1 MAVQE
6 VVEQL
11 AECLA
16 QNGEEVDT
24 PANLWMNDLVNAYV
38 STSRTSPKH
47 LSKCFTLNRVLPQSD
62 CPSPVGAPPLTV
74 TSGAVAVC
82 CRGSCNSER
91 SLCCT

>member
-38 STSRTSPKH
+38 STSHTSPTH
-47 LSKCFTLNRVLPQSD
+47 LSNCMSFPKATARALLEH
-62 CPSPVGAPPLTV
+62 L
-74 TSGAVAVC
+74 
-82 CRGSCNSER
+82 
-91 SLCCT
+91 L